1 MQLDEAKRR
10 FIEGWGT
17 LGSAWGVSRTMAQV
31 HALLLVSLGA
41 LSTEDIMEQL
51 QISRGNVNM
60 NVRALMDWGIVRKE
74 LRPGE
79 RREFFS
85 AEKDIHRV
93 ATLILKERRRREL
106 EPIVRVLG
114 EIRQVEPSAT
124 ATPEETE
131 AFTQMIGSIQN
142 FAEFADR
149 AAATLIKADENWFL
163 STFMKLMRPGP

>member
-31 HALLLVSLGA
+31 HALLLVSPGA
-41 LSTEDIMEQL
+41 LSTEDIMDQL
-51 QISRGNVNM
+51 QISRGNANM
-60 NVRALMDWGIVRKE
+60 NVRALIDWGIVRKE

-93 ATLILKERRRREL
+93 ATLILQERHKREIAPL
-106 EPIVRVLG
+106 MRVLG
-114 EIRQVEPSAT
+114 EISQVEESPA
-124 ATPEETE
+124 ATPEETK
-131 AFTQMIGSIQN
+131 AFTHMIGSIQN
-142 FAEFADR
+142 FAQFADQ
-149 AAATLIKADENWFL
+149 AAATLIKADENWFI
-163 STFMKLMRPGP
+163 STFMKLMLPRP

>member
-1 MQLDEAKRR
+1 MQLDEAKSR

-31 HALLLVSLGA
+31 HALLLVSVGA
-41 LSTEDIMEQL
+41 LSAEDIMEQL
-51 QISRGNVNM
+51 QISRGNANL
-60 NVRALMDWGIVRKE
+60 NVRALMDWGLVRKE

-93 ATLILKERRRREL
+93 ATLILQERHKREL
-106 EPIVRVLG
+106 APIMRVLG
-114 EIRQVEPSAT
+114 EIRQVEPSPTVSA
-124 ATPEETE
+124 EEAQ

-163 STFMKLMRPGP
+163 STFMKLMRPRS

>member
-31 HALLLVSLGA
+31 HALLLISSTA
-41 LSTEDIMEQL
+41 LSTEEIMEQL

-93 ATLILKERRRREL
+93 ATLILQERRKREL
-106 EPIVRVLG
+106 EPIMRVLG
-114 EIRQVEPSAT
+114 EISQVEPSPT
-124 ATPEETE
+124 ASPEEME
-131 AFTQMIGSIQN
+131 AFTKMIGSIQS
-142 FAEFADR
+142 FATFANN
-149 AAATLIKADENWFL
+149 AASTLIKADESWFL
-163 STFMKLMRPGP
+163 STFMKLMRPS

>member
-1 MQLDEAKRR
+1 MQLNEAKGR

-31 HALLLVSLGA
+31 HALLLVAAEA
-41 LSTEDIMEQL
+41 LSAEDVMEQL
-51 QISRGNVNM
+51 QISRGNANL
-60 NVRALMDWGIVRKE
+60 NLRTLIDWGLVRKE

-93 ATLILKERRRREL
+93 ATLILQERHKREL
-106 EPIVRVLG
+106 APIMRVLG
-114 EIRQVEPSAT
+114 EVRQVEPSPT
-124 ATPEETE
+124 ASVEETQ
-131 AFTQMIGSIQN
+131 AFTHMIGNIQN

-163 STFMKLMRPGP
+163 STFMKLMRPRL

>member
-1 MQLDEAKRR
+1 MQLDEAKSK

-31 HALLLVSLGA
+31 HALLLVSPGA

-85 AEKDIHRV
+85 AEKDIYKT
-93 ATLILKERRRREL
+93 ATLILKERRKREL
-106 EPIVRVLG
+106 EPLMRVLG
-114 EIRQVEPSAT
+114 EINQVEPSAT
-124 ATPEETE
+124 TTPEEAA
-131 AFTQMIGSIQN
+131 AFTQMMGSIQS
-142 FAEFADR
+142 FANLADR
-149 AAATLIKADENWFL
+149 TASTLIRADENWFL
-163 STFMKLMRPGP
+163 STFMKLMRPGG